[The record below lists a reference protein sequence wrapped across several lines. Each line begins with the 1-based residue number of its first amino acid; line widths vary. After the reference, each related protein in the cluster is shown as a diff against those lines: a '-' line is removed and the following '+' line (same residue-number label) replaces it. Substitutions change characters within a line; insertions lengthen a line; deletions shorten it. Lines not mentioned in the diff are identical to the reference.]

1 MVVSK
6 PITNNAKSLIMKRL
20 FIIPVI
26 LAVLVTSCNKDN
38 PWLDHDN
45 PQVYLP
51 KSGVTF
57 NTAWMLD
64 GNEYNI
70 NFGVYLSGVRP
81 ENQNTDVEVSFSV
94 SQAIVD
100 AYNNDITQQ
109 YSGQVQSLPAD
120 CYTITGNKAI
130 IPKGNVA
137 GSIPIK
143 VLVDKVALLP
153 LLNGNGDTI
162 LYVVPILLNSTSKY
176 RLNLDETKI
185 EALAAIL
192 LDTPRFYFWANRNG
206 LAAISRRLIFTDD
219 PETEDFRI
227 SSYGVP
233 NDRDYSLT
241 IAYDPTYPIPS
252 DGALLPS
259 SAYELP
265 SATVT
270 IAAGKFDTEVPVKII
285 NNMIPT
291 FATSLTASPYNRP
304 DFYYLPLKITTASTY
319 GGDAEKGILLL
330 KVSAKNDYEWLYTSA
345 ITSLNTSDGRSRNYS
360 QNKTPTTHDGQ
371 TLRIQMLRNSS
382 NAGSSANNKYYL
394 LKVIPNPA
402 DSRKWG
408 VEIIHITNEG
418 VQNTPASLEL
428 HPTKESFY
436 DWDFETFNLN
446 YRFQVGSTWYEVSE
460 ILEAQ
465 F

>member
-57 NTAWMLD
+57 NTAWMIA
-64 GNEYNI
+64 GNEYTI

-81 ENQNTDVEVSFSV
+81 ENQNADVAIGFTV
-94 SQAIVD
+94 SQSIVD
-100 AYNNDITQQ
+100 SYNSDITQQ
-109 YSGQVQSLPAD
+109 YSGQVQALPAD
-120 CYTITGNKAI
+120 CYTISGTNVV
-130 IPKGNVA
+130 IPKGDVA

-176 RLNLDETKI
+176 RLNIDETKI
-185 EALAAIL
+185 EALAAIRL
-192 LDTPRFYFWANRNG
+192 EMPRFYFWANRNG
-206 LAAISRRLIFTDD
+206 LAALSRRLIFTDE
-219 PETEDFRI
+219 PETENFRI

-233 NDRDYSLT
+233 NDRDYTIT

-259 SAYELP
+259 TAYELP

-270 IAAGKFDTEVPVKII
+270 IANGKFDTEFPVKII

-291 FATSLTASPYNRP
+291 FAKSFTVTPFNSP

-319 GGDAEKGILLL
+319 GGDSEKGILLL
-330 KVSAKNDYEWLYTSA
+330 KVSAKNDYEWVYTSA
-345 ITSLNTSDGRSRNYS
+345 MTSLNTSDGRSVNYS
-360 QNKTPTTHDGQ
+360 QNKSPTTHDGQ
-371 TLRIQMLRNSS
+371 TLRIQVLRNSS
-382 NAGSSANNKYYL
+382 NAGTTVNNKFYL

-408 VEIIHITNEG
+408 VEIIRITNEG
-418 VQNTPASLEL
+418 AQSSPTTLEL
-428 HPTKESFY
+428 HPTKESYY
-436 DWDFETFNLN
+436 DWDYETFYLN
-446 YRFQVGSTWYEVSE
+446 YRFQVGTVWYEVSE